1 MTRGEPDRPVRR
13 LERAAH
19 ANMERSSGQVMRLV
33 AVTLAA
39 AVIVAFSALAGST
52 GEREET
58 IALSPMQRLGKAV
71 FSDPELSFNRN
82 QSCAQCHAPAAGFSG
97 PDSEINAGGAVYEGS
112 ILGRFGNVKPPTA
125 SYVTP
130 APVLYHT
137 MEDGKPLFVGG
148 LFFNGRATGKKLGN
162 AAADQA
168 QHPFLDPKE
177 MALPDTACVVYR
189 VCNPKDPGS
198 YPVKPS
204 DIWGGEFCRIDWPKN
219 RDIDADCS
227 KLDEPLELEKEP
239 REKAAAAFDRIARSI
254 AAYLA
259 SPEVSPYSSKFD
271 FYLAGKAKLSA
282 QEQLGMEVFMGKG
295 LCGDCHIMEPG
306 PNGEPPLLTD
316 FTYDNLGGPRNGEN
330 PFYGQKAFNPE
341 GRNWVD
347 IGLGG
352 PLAEDL
358 FYKSAAAAQQGKQ
371 KVPTLRNVDKRP
383 APGFV
388 KSYTHNGYFKTLKGV
403 VNFYN
408 TRDTKPACPDPLT
421 SEAQALAQNCWP
433 EAEVKQNVNKD
444 ELGNL
449 KLTEAEE
456 QALVAFMRTLSD
468 GYQPEE

>member
-1 MTRGEPDRPVRR
+1 MRWVAIVF
-13 LERAAH
+13 AA
-19 ANMERSSGQVMRLV
+19 ALI
-33 AVTLAA
+33 AALAA
-39 AVIVAFSALAGST
+39 LPASPAD
-52 GEREET
+52 REP
-58 IALSPMQRLGKAV
+58 AAPLSPTQQLGKAI
-71 FSDPELSFNRN
+71 FSDTELSFNRN
-82 QSCAQCHAPAAGFSG
+82 QSCAACHAPAAGFSG
-97 PDSEINAGGAVYEGS
+97 PNSEINARGAVYEGS
-112 ILGRFGNVKPPTA
+112 ILGRFANVKPPTA

-137 MEDGKPLFVGG
+137 MEDGEPLFVGG
-148 LFFNGRATGKKLGN
+148 LFFNGRATGKKLGS

-168 QHPFLDPKE
+168 QHPFLDPRE
-177 MALPDTACVVYR
+177 MALPDAACVVYR
-189 VCNPKDPGS
+189 VCNANHPDA

-204 DIWGGEFCRIDWPKN
+204 DIWGGEICQIDWPKT

-227 KLDEPLELEKEP
+227 KLDEPLELAKES
-239 REKAAAAFDRIARSI
+239 REKANAAFNRISRSI

-259 SPEVSPYSSKFD
+259 SAEVSPYSSKFD
-271 FYLAGKAKLSA
+271 FYLAGEAKLSA
-282 QEQLGMEVFMGKG
+282 QEQLGMEVFMDKG
-295 LCGDCHIMEPG
+295 LCADCHILEPG

-341 GRNWVD
+341 GDKWVD
-347 IGLGG
+347 LGLGG
-352 PLAEDL
+352 PLAEDP

-388 KSYTHNGYFKTLKGV
+388 KSYTHNGYFKTLKGLV
-403 VNFYN
+403 HFYN

-421 SEAQALAQNCWP
+421 TEAEALAQNCWP
-433 EAEVKQNVNKD
+433 EAEVKQNMNKD

-456 QALVAFMRTLSD
+456 QALVAFMKTLSD
-468 GYQPEE
+468 GYQPGQ